1 MNRKN
6 NILVFAGVLALLCGS
21 AVAAQESSPSGTT
34 APQQR
39 QGQNWG
45 DQEGGQRPLFGKIT
59 ALKNG
64 ALEITRQDGQVIAV
78 KFTDQTEFRKDREK
92 AKAADFKVGD
102 MVMVRGDDCRSQC
115 NGQNNWNTLRRA
127 RRRSGRNANGY
138 AGKKLC
144 CRRGEGD

>member
-1 MNRKN
+1 VNRKN

-102 MVMVRGDDCRSQC
+102 MVMVRGDENADHSVTAKII
-115 NGQNNWNTLRRA
+115 GT
-127 RRRSGRNANGY
+127 RSGGPEAVRAECKWVRWEKTMLS
-138 AGKKLC
+138 A
-144 CRRGEGD
+144 R